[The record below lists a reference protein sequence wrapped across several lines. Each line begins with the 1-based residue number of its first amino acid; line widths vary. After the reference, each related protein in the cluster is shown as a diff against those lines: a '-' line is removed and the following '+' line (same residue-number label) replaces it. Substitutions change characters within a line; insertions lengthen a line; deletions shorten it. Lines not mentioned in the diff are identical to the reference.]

1 MEAAPSI
8 ARSPLEKMMPMSLR
22 GKSAVM
28 FAAAVGTVLGAAGC
42 TPVSSYSGFQV
53 VDQAPA
59 DVKVGEPRS
68 AVLARLGTPTA
79 KSTFD
84 NDTWYYMSQLSSH
97 TAFYH
102 PRVNR
107 RDITAINF
115 AKGEDKVAAVNT
127 YSLKDGRVIAFN
139 GRETPTRGREM
150 TVLEQ
155 LLGSISAAGV
165 LPPDQNQTPGSHG
178 DTSRPGP

>member
-1 MEAAPSI
+1 MA
-8 ARSPLEKMMPMSLR
+8 LTNR
-22 GKSAVM
+22 GKAGSLILIAVT
-28 FAAAVGTVLGAAGC
+28 ALLGAAAC
-42 TPVSSYSGFQV
+42 TPSSTYQGFQI

-59 DVKVGEPRS
+59 DVKVGEARS
-68 AVLARLGTPTA
+68 AVLARLGSPTA

-84 NDTWYYMSQLSSH
+84 NDTWYYMSQLASH

-107 RDITAINF
+107 RDVTAISF
-115 AKGEDKVAAVNT
+115 TKGADQVAAVNT

-155 LLGSISAAGV
+155 LLGSISAGGV

-178 DTSRPGP
+178 NTRQGP